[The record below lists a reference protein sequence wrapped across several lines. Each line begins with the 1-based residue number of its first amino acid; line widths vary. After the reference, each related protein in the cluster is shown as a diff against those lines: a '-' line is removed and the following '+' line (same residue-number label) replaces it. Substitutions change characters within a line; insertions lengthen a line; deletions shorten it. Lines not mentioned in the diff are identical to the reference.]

1 MADTKDMQSKEQAV
15 EEQAEKPKVEETLQ
29 QRLLGALQDMEQPKK
44 DTEGYGYNYATLDQV
59 VGIVTK
65 ACKAHG
71 LMWRQGVVM
80 DKDAGFL
87 LVTGVFD
94 GESEAQLDIRPWPR
108 LAKPQEQGSAET
120 YLRRYA
126 LLTAFGLAPADDDGA
141 AASTQSAEDAA
152 QAAAEIEREE
162 RAARAPRKQL
172 TIDETVALT
181 AEHLGVPADA
191 VREEVQNR
199 AQGQAFES
207 IPESAVR
214 DTLRA
219 IWGQGV
225 TIREEL

>member
-1 MADTKDMQSKEQAV
+1 MDETKDTQAKEQVA
-15 EEQAEKPKVEETLQ
+15 EEPKVEETLQ

-44 DTEGYGYNYATLDQV
+44 DTEGYGYSYAALDQV

-80 DKDAGFL
+80 DKEAGFL
-87 LVTGVFD
+87 LVTSVFD

-108 LAKPQEQGSAET
+108 LTKPQEQGSAET

-141 AASTQSAEDAA
+141 AASTQSAEDASR
-152 QAAAEIEREE
+152 AAEIEREE
-162 RAARAPRKQL
+162 RSARAPRKQL
-172 TIDETVALT
+172 TLDETVALT
-181 AEHLGVPADA
+181 AEHLGVNADA

-199 AQGQAFES
+199 AQGQAFET
-207 IPESAVR
+207 IPESVVR

-225 TIREEL
+225 TIKEEL